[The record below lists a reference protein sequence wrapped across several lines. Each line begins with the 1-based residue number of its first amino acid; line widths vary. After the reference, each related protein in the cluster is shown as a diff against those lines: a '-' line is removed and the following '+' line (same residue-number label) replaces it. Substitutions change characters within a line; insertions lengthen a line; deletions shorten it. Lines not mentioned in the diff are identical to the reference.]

1 MASVVW
7 LGDED
12 PSVQTIT
19 EHGVTFVKGE
29 AVTVSDKHA
38 ALDKFK
44 GNPMFQVGAGKPEV
58 VESDEPEAPDP
69 EAGTEK
75 AALKEELRERGVSIQ
90 GNPSVET
97 LRGKLAEAVKKAGA

>member
-12 PSVQTIT
+12 PSVQTVT

-29 AVTVSDKHA
+29 AVTVPDKHA

-44 GNPMFQVGAGKPEV
+44 SNPMFHVGAGKAEP
-58 VESDEPEAPDP
+58 VESQEPAAPDV

-75 AALKEELRERGVSIQ
+75 AALKEELRGRGISVQ

-97 LRGKLAEAVKKAGA
+97 LRAKLADAVKKADA